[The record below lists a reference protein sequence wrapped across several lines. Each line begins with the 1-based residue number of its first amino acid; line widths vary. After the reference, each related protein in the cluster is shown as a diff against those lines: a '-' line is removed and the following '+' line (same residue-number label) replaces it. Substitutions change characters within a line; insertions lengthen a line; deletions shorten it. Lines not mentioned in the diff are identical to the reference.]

1 MYLYHNQ
8 HLFKTCK
15 LLTNILSEPET
26 NAKVSNH
33 AKHYEAVSESKRV
46 RVKEQQNMACRAGK
60 RRG

>member
-33 AKHYEAVSESKRV
+33 AKHDEAESKRV
-46 RVKEQQNMACRAGK
+46 RVKKQQNMACKAGK